1 MIDLNLVLKIVQP
14 DSPHYSSGVKKL
26 QIKIQNKKKRK
37 YFTLNG
43 KILTEHTITQTPSF
57 AFKFNRD
64 CHVPPIIKG
73 KYYLKSD

>member
-1 MIDLNLVLKIVQP
+1 MSIDYYMSETIGI
-14 DSPHYSSGVKKL
+14 Y
-26 QIKIQNKKKRK
+26 KIQNKKKRK

-73 KYYLKSD
+73 KYNLKSDKEKSICAFGKNTS